1 MIFIFYKGGGV
12 MMDNRYTDSVKNAWN
27 FAAAEAA
34 KLGSEY
40 IGTEHLLLGIAN
52 EKDSAGGKIL
62 NSLGVSVQALESL
75 LQEYS
80 SNFYRRNELYVAPR
94 TKHVMEMAIEEAN
107 EMDNNYV
114 GTAHVLLAIIHEGN
128 NTALEI
134 LEHFNVTG
142 EKLQHAFEKFMS
154 EDPQGEKTENIG
166 ELGEFAIDLNERAK
180 QGKIDPVI
188 GRQTE
193 IERVIQILSRRNKN
207 NPVLIGEPGVGKT
220 AIAEG
225 LAQRIVNNDVPEILR
240 NCHVISLNM
249 ASVVA
254 GTKYRG
260 EFEERLKKVLGEV
273 KKHDNW
279 ILFIDEL
286 HTLVGAGSTE
296 GSMDAANIMK
306 PALARGELRCIGATT
321 LKEYKKYIEKDAALE
336 RRFQPVKVGEPNI
349 KDTEK
354 ILFGLRDRYEAF
366 HKAKIT
372 DEAIYKAVE
381 LADRYITDRFQ
392 PDKSIDV
399 IDEAAA
405 KVRMKAYSSPISVK
419 EKEQE
424 LASLQK
430 EKEAAI
436 STQNFERAAILRDK
450 VKDISEEIEKSKN
463 EWKENNDKNLVVTAD
478 DVAEVVAKWTG
489 VPLQNLKE
497 TESERLLHLEDELHK
512 RVIGQDEA
520 VHSVAKAIRRA
531 RAGLKDPKK
540 PIGSFLFLGS
550 TGVGKTELAKA
561 LAETMFGSEKHM
573 IRFDMSEY
581 MEKHEVSR
589 LVGAPP
595 GYVGYEEGGQL
606 TDAIRLHPYS
616 VILFDEIEKANF
628 DFFNILLQ
636 VLDDGRLT
644 DGQGRTV
651 DFTNCIIIMTSNLGS
666 KFLKDKSAHVGFL
679 SKEDTEKDFND
690 RKTVIMNEVK
700 RTFRPEFI
708 NRIDE
713 MIVFHPLNKES
724 LGAILKLLLK
734 DVEKKIQH
742 LHLSLDISEEAQ
754 EALISSGTDLEYGAR
769 PLRRTIQK
777 EVEDPISE
785 LILKGGL
792 QGKST
797 IHISTDE
804 NKKLIFN
811 ID

>member
-1 MIFIFYKGGGV
+1 

-450 VKDISEEIEKSKN
+450 IKDISKEIEKSKN

-690 RKTVIMNEVK
+690 RKAVIMNEVK

>member
-1 MIFIFYKGGGV
+1 

-62 NSLGVSVQALESL
+62 NSLEVSVQALESL

-450 VKDISEEIEKSKN
+450 VKDISKEIEKSKN

>member
-1 MIFIFYKGGGV
+1 

-450 VKDISEEIEKSKN
+450 VKDISKEIEKSKN

-742 LHLSLDISEEAQ
+742 LHLSLDVSEEAQ

-785 LILKGGL
+785 LILKGGF
-792 QGKST
+792 QGKSI